1 MQIGL
6 EGRAES
12 MVTLTGGG
20 AEAELVDRV
29 AAVVLR
35 ASGLQGSTHS
45 VAGEKHKGSEM
56 SMVPRRRAVLP
67 VMALR

>member
-12 MVTLTGGG
+12 TVMLTGSG
-20 AEAELVDRV
+20 AEVELIDRG

-35 ASGLQGSTHS
+35 ASGLQGSTRD